1 MTYLGIDLGTS
12 EIKIVL
18 TDAHS
23 VPLATGTAALA
34 LSRPHPQWSEQ
45 SPQAWWHAMLDAI
58 AAVRTAHPAGFAAL
72 RGIAL
77 SGQMHGATLIDRAGQ
92 VLRPAIL
99 WNDVRASAECVELE
113 ALVPESRAITG
124 NLAMPGFTAPKLLW
138 LAKYE
143 PAVFGAVHKV
153 LLPKDYLIWRLS
165 GEFVSDMSDA
175 SGTLWLDCARRDW
188 SDRMLSATEL
198 TREHM
203 PRLVEGSAAA
213 ARLRDE
219 LRRGWGIAG
228 PVTIAGGAGD
238 NAASAIGMGV
248 TSAGSGFLS
257 LGTSGVLFAG
267 NDRFAP
273 NAAQAVHAFCH
284 CLPGRWH
291 QMSVILSAAASL
303 NWLARVHDMPVATL
317 AARAEHADPA
327 SAPLFLPYLGGERTP
342 HNDANA
348 RGVFFGLTNAH
359 DAGDL
364 AYSVM
369 EGVAFAMADGYDALR
384 AAGTTLDAVSFI
396 GGGSKSAFWARL
408 CANAT
413 GLTML
418 RHGDGEVAAALGAAR
433 LARLASTGD
442 ALAEVCIAPQIR
454 AEHNPEAA
462 AQALLARRRARYRR
476 IYRALRDEFPL
487 SAPQV

>member
-1 MTYLGIDLGTS
+1 MTFLGIDLGTS
-12 EIKIVL
+12 EVKVLL
-18 TDAHS
+18 TDSRS
-23 VPLATGTAALA
+23 VPLATGAATLSI
-34 LSRPHPQWSEQ
+34 SRPHPHWSEQ

-58 AAVRTAHPAGFAAL
+58 ASVRAAQPAGFAAL

-77 SGQMHGATLIDRAGQ
+77 SGQMHGATLIDRADQ

-99 WNDVRASAECVELE
+99 WNDTRAGTECVELE
-113 ALVPESRAITG
+113 ALAPESRAITG
-124 NLAMPGFTAPKLLW
+124 NMAMPGFTAPKLLW

-143 PAVFGAVHKV
+143 PAVFRAVHKV

-188 SDRMLSATEL
+188 SDRMLAATEL
-198 TREHM
+198 SRAQM
-203 PRLVEGSAAA
+203 PRLVEGNAAA
-213 ARLRDE
+213 AQLRDA
-219 LRRGWGIAG
+219 LRREWGIDG

-248 TSAGSGFLS
+248 RGAGSGFLS

-273 NAAQAVHAFCH
+273 NPDAAVHAFCH
-284 CLPGRWH
+284 CVEGRWH

-303 NWLARVHDMPVATL
+303 DWLARAHGTTPAVL

-327 SAPLFLPYLGGERTP
+327 RAPLFLPYLGGERTP
-342 HNDANA
+342 HNDAHA
-348 RGVFFGLTNAH
+348 RGVFFGLSNEH
-359 DAGDL
+359 DADDL
-364 AYSVM
+364 AYAVM

-396 GGGSKSAFWARL
+396 GGGSKSAFWAGL

-413 GLTML
+413 GLSMQ
-418 RHGDGEVAAALGAAR
+418 RHADGAVGAALGAAR
-433 LARLASTGD
+433 LARLAATD
-442 ALAEVCIAPQIR
+442 DTLEEVCVAPPVTETV
-454 AEHNPEAA
+454 APDPASVD
-462 AQALLARRRARYRR
+462 LLAGRLARYRR
-476 IYRALRDEFPL
+476 LYRALRDEF
-487 SAPQV
+487 AAAD